1 MSTMHH
7 VERIFGYR
15 AFYLMHIE
23 GNPDMQW
30 TADDNDAFRYDD
42 LAEAEQDA
50 EIYGGEVTTFDVPEW
65 RGHDSASRLAHQ
77 FELVRGATLLAA
89 E

>member
-1 MSTMHH
+1 MPKYHH

-30 TADDNDAFRYDD
+30 TPDDDQAFRYDD
-42 LAEAEQDA
+42 ISEAEQDA
-50 EIYGGEVTTFDVPEW
+50 EIYHGEVSTFES
-65 RGHDSASRLAHQ
+65 GFGSRPSIIQLSQAR
-77 FELVRGATLLAA
+77 VA
-89 E
+89 

>member
-1 MSTMHH
+1 MAQYMH

-15 AFYLMHIE
+15 AFYLMHVP

-30 TADDNDAFRYDD
+30 TPDDEQAFRYED
-42 LAEAEQDA
+42 LSEAEQDA
-50 EIYGGEVTTFDVPEW
+50 EIYGGEVSFFESGF
-65 RGHDSASRLAHQ
+65 GHNAARLERWASQ
-77 FELVRGATLLAA
+77 QMAA

>member
-1 MSTMHH
+1 MATYCH
-7 VERIFGYR
+7 VERLFGYR

-50 EIYGGEVTTFDVPEW
+50 EIYGGEVSLFEAGF
-65 RGHDSASRLAHQ
+65 GHSAAARLERRYAN
-77 FELVRGATLLAA
+77 LMAA